1 MEALLLGLTI
11 GFAAGISPGPL
22 LFLTITSS
30 LRSGTR
36 AGVFVALA
44 PLVTDAM
51 IVGLTL
57 LVLDRLPSWVVAVL
71 GVVGGL
77 FVVLTG
83 MQTVREARAASLSRP
98 AGEDSPG
105 SRQALRR
112 GAVVNLL
119 SPHPWI
125 TWATALGPLTVSTW
139 RDDHGSAVALV
150 VGFYLLLIGT
160 KVAVAILVGRTRH
173 RLGDR
178 GYRRALFVAGGLL
191 VAAGVALA
199 VEFAPQLT

>member
-30 LRSGTR
+30 LRSGAR
-36 AGVFVALA
+36 AGVLVALA

-77 FVVLTG
+77 FVALTG
-83 MQTVREARAASLSRP
+83 VQTVREAREASLSGT
-98 AGEDSPG
+98 AGAKSTG
-105 SRQALRR
+105 AGQALRR
-112 GAVVNLL
+112 GAVVNLV

-125 TWATALGPLTVSTW
+125 TWATALGPLAISTW
-139 RDDHGSAVALV
+139 REDHGSAVALV

-178 GYRRALFVAGGLL
+178 GYRTALLVAGGLL
-191 VAAGVALA
+191 VAAGVALV